1 MPAFG
6 IWVTTLVS
14 TGQVFIRRPPLQN
27 IARRLCI
34 CDRGGENYGRL
45 FIRRLDSVVY
55 SILVPGFLGSKPVCS
70 ASQPFIMGRSGL
82 LLRTIEKG
90 ASEHPGRIAK
100 IILTPTL
107 LVSGLVGMWIVAND
121 GWLRAVAP
129 THAYGLLAFAV
140 LDLVLA
146 LVVMAVPRIAYA
158 GALLVS
164 ITQVAA
170 MAGDALSFTPTG
182 TLQAAFRAYLLGDMA
197 FLALL
202 GIQFAVAGITATAIA
217 MPHAARHGVH
227 FHQAKALKSLR

>member
-1 MPAFG
+1 M
-6 IWVTTLVS
+6 
-14 TGQVFIRRPPLQN
+14 
-27 IARRLCI
+27 
-34 CDRGGENYGRL
+34 
-45 FIRRLDSVVY
+45 
-55 SILVPGFLGSKPVCS
+55 
-70 ASQPFIMGRSGL
+70 
-82 LLRTIEKG
+82 RTIEQG

>member
-1 MPAFG
+1 
-6 IWVTTLVS
+6 
-14 TGQVFIRRPPLQN
+14 
-27 IARRLCI
+27 
-34 CDRGGENYGRL
+34 
-45 FIRRLDSVVY
+45 
-55 SILVPGFLGSKPVCS
+55 
-70 ASQPFIMGRSGL
+70 
-82 LLRTIEKG
+82 LRTIEQG

>member
-1 MPAFG
+1 
-6 IWVTTLVS
+6 
-14 TGQVFIRRPPLQN
+14 
-27 IARRLCI
+27 
-34 CDRGGENYGRL
+34 
-45 FIRRLDSVVY
+45 
-55 SILVPGFLGSKPVCS
+55 
-70 ASQPFIMGRSGL
+70 
-82 LLRTIEKG
+82 
-90 ASEHPGRIAK
+90 
-100 IILTPTL
+100 
-107 LVSGLVGMWIVAND
+107 MWIVASD

-164 ITQVAA
+164 IAQVAA
-170 MAGDALSFTPTG
+170 MAGDALTFTPTG

>member
-1 MPAFG
+1 M
-6 IWVTTLVS
+6 I
-14 TGQVFIRRPPLQN
+14 
-27 IARRLCI
+27 
-34 CDRGGENYGRL
+34 
-45 FIRRLDSVVY
+45 
-55 SILVPGFLGSKPVCS
+55 
-70 ASQPFIMGRSGL
+70 
-82 LLRTIEKG
+82 TIENG
-90 ASEHPGRIAK
+90 TSEHPGRIAK

-107 LVSGLVGMWIVAND
+107 LVSGLVGMWIVASD

-146 LVVMAVPRIAYA
+146 FVVMAVPRIAYA

-170 MAGDALSFTPTG
+170 MAGDALTFTPTG

-202 GIQFAVAGITATAIA
+202 GIQFAVTGMTATAIA
-217 MPHAARHGVH
+217 MPHAGRHGVH

>member
-1 MPAFG
+1 M
-6 IWVTTLVS
+6 
-14 TGQVFIRRPPLQN
+14 
-27 IARRLCI
+27 
-34 CDRGGENYGRL
+34 
-45 FIRRLDSVVY
+45 
-55 SILVPGFLGSKPVCS
+55 
-70 ASQPFIMGRSGL
+70 
-82 LLRTIEKG
+82 LRTIEKG

-107 LVSGLVGMWIVAND
+107 LVSGLVGVWIVASD

-146 LVVMAVPRIAYA
+146 LVVIAIPRLAYA

-170 MAGDALSFTPTG
+170 MAGDALTFTPTG

-202 GIQFAVAGITATAIA
+202 GIQLAVAGMTATAIA
-217 MPHAARHGVH
+217 MPRVGRHGVH
-227 FHQAKALKSLR
+227 FGQPKPLKSLR

>member
-1 MPAFG
+1 
-6 IWVTTLVS
+6 V
-14 TGQVFIRRPPLQN
+14 
-27 IARRLCI
+27 
-34 CDRGGENYGRL
+34 
-45 FIRRLDSVVY
+45 
-55 SILVPGFLGSKPVCS
+55 
-70 ASQPFIMGRSGL
+70 
-82 LLRTIEKG
+82 LRTIEKG
-90 ASEHPGRIAK
+90 ASKHPGRIAK

>member
-1 MPAFG
+1 M
-6 IWVTTLVS
+6 
-14 TGQVFIRRPPLQN
+14 
-27 IARRLCI
+27 
-34 CDRGGENYGRL
+34 
-45 FIRRLDSVVY
+45 
-55 SILVPGFLGSKPVCS
+55 
-70 ASQPFIMGRSGL
+70 
-82 LLRTIEKG
+82 LRTIEQG

-164 ITQVAA
+164 IAQVAA
-170 MAGDALSFTPTG
+170 MAGDALTFTPTG

>member
-1 MPAFG
+1 M
-6 IWVTTLVS
+6 
-14 TGQVFIRRPPLQN
+14 
-27 IARRLCI
+27 
-34 CDRGGENYGRL
+34 
-45 FIRRLDSVVY
+45 
-55 SILVPGFLGSKPVCS
+55 
-70 ASQPFIMGRSGL
+70 
-82 LLRTIEKG
+82 LRTIEQG

-107 LVSGLVGMWIVAND
+107 LVSGQVGMWIVASD

-129 THAYGLLAFAV
+129 THAYGLLAFAA

-146 LVVMAVPRIAYA
+146 FLVIAVPGIAYA

-170 MAGDALSFTPTG
+170 MAGDALTFTPTG

-202 GIQFAVAGITATAIA
+202 GIQLAVAGMTATAIA
-217 MPHAARHGVH
+217 MPRVGRHGVH
-227 FHQAKALKSLR
+227 FGRPKPLKSLR

>member
-1 MPAFG
+1 M
-6 IWVTTLVS
+6 
-14 TGQVFIRRPPLQN
+14 
-27 IARRLCI
+27 
-34 CDRGGENYGRL
+34 
-45 FIRRLDSVVY
+45 
-55 SILVPGFLGSKPVCS
+55 
-70 ASQPFIMGRSGL
+70 
-82 LLRTIEKG
+82 LRIIEKG
-90 ASEHPGRIAK
+90 ASEHPGRIAQ

-107 LVSGLVGMWIVAND
+107 LVSGLVGMWIVASD

-146 LVVMAVPRIAYA
+146 FVVMAVPRIAYA

-170 MAGDALSFTPTG
+170 MAGDALAFTPTG

-202 GIQFAVAGITATAIA
+202 GIQLAVAGMTATAIA
-217 MPHAARHGVH
+217 MPRVGRHGVH
-227 FHQAKALKSLR
+227 FGQPKALKSLR

>member
-1 MPAFG
+1 M
-6 IWVTTLVS
+6 
-14 TGQVFIRRPPLQN
+14 
-27 IARRLCI
+27 
-34 CDRGGENYGRL
+34 
-45 FIRRLDSVVY
+45 
-55 SILVPGFLGSKPVCS
+55 
-70 ASQPFIMGRSGL
+70 
-82 LLRTIEKG
+82 RTIEKG
-90 ASEHPGRIAK
+90 AAEHPGRIAK

-107 LVSGLVGMWIVAND
+107 LVSGLVGMWIVSSD

-170 MAGDALSFTPTG
+170 MAGDAFTFTPAG

-202 GIQFAVAGITATAIA
+202 GIQLAVAGMTATALA
-217 MPHAARHGVH
+217 MPLVARHGVH
-227 FHQAKALKSLR
+227 FGQPKPLKSLR